1 MQEGPRLDEIP
12 LFKRLDPD
20 ERAELEE
27 LLEPAYFDA
36 GEAIFEEGEPEEHF
50 FVLTAGTV
58 EVHKSVLPNRNQ
70 ILAEMSA
77 PTVVGEMGLL
87 TEPRAAASVVAKTSV
102 EAHGIKRDDFLR
114 MLDANSIAACK
125 VVYEI
130 GKTLAERMA
139 RTDDSV
145 AEILARIEERDKNL
159 DLDVFQDSLMRE
171 WGF

>member
-1 MQEGPRLDEIP
+1 MQNGPRLDETP
-12 LFKRLDPD
+12 LFKRLDPE

-36 GEAIFEEGEPEEHF
+36 GEAIFEEDGPEEWLY
-50 FVLTAGTV
+50 VLTTGTV
-58 EVHKSVLPNRNQ
+58 EVHKQVLPGRAQ
-70 ILAEMSA
+70 LLAEMSA

-87 TEPRAAASVVAKTSV
+87 TEPKAAASVVARTSV
-102 EAHGIKRDDFLR
+102 EAHGIKREDFLS
-114 MLDANSIAACK
+114 MLDENSMAACK
-125 VVYEI
+125 VVHEI

-139 RTDDSV
+139 KTDESISG
-145 AEILARIEERDKNL
+145 ILSRLETRDL

>member
-1 MQEGPRLDEIP
+1 MDNPRLDEIP

-27 LLEPAYFDA
+27 LLEPFYFDA
-36 GEAIFEEGEPEEHF
+36 GEAIFEENGPEGHF
-50 FVLTAGTV
+50 FVLTVGTV
-58 EVHKSVLPNRNQ
+58 EVHKKVLPRRSQ
-70 ILAEMSA
+70 TLAEMSA

-87 TEPRAAASVVAKTSV
+87 TDPKAAASVVAKTSV
-102 EAHGIKRDDFLR
+102 EAYGIKREDFLR
-114 MLDANSIAACK
+114 MLDENSIAACK

-145 AEILARIEERDKNL
+145 AEILTRIEERDKNL
-159 DLDVFQDSLMRE
+159 DLDIFQDSLMRE
-171 WGF
+171 WGL

>member
-36 GEAIFEEGEPEEHF
+36 GEAIFEEGGPEEWL
-50 FVLTAGTV
+50 FVLTSGAV
-58 EVHKSVLPNRNQ
+58 EVHKQILPSRSQ
-70 ILAEMSA
+70 TLAEMAA

-102 EAHGIKRDDFLR
+102 EAHGIRREDFLR

-130 GKTLAERMA
+130 GCTLAERMA
-139 RTDDSV
+139 GTDHSIS
-145 AEILARIEERDKNL
+145 EILGRIEERDENL

-171 WGF
+171 WGL

>member
-1 MQEGPRLDEIP
+1 MDGPRLDEIP

-27 LLEPAYFDA
+27 LLEPFYFDA
-36 GEAIFEEGEPEEHF
+36 GEAIFEEGGPEGHL
-50 FVLTAGTV
+50 FVLTAGEV
-58 EVHKSVLPNRNQ
+58 EVHKNVLPNRTQ
-70 ILAEMSA
+70 TLAEMSA

-87 TEPRAAASVVAKTSV
+87 TEPKAAASVVAKTSV
-102 EAHGIKRDDFLR
+102 EAYGVRREDFLR
-114 MLDANSIAACK
+114 MLDENSIAACK

-139 RTDDSV
+139 KTDDSV
-145 AEILARIEERDKNL
+145 AEILARIEDHDENL

-171 WGF
+171 WGL